1 VHCPAGFFY
10 FRPQGPARA
19 HSRHAK
25 TWGTKLELRTP
36 DVVTRHTPVIPRIKL
51 GIWTTGE
58 PKTLSNAPKQ
68 SAYGDKN
75 EMYVAFKGAGQA
87 QTAPS

>member
-1 VHCPAGFFY
+1 
-10 FRPQGPARA
+10 
-19 HSRHAK
+19 
-25 TWGTKLELRTP
+25 
-36 DVVTRHTPVIPRIKL
+36 VTRHTPVIPRIKL